1 MGGRD
6 RYMLWDD
13 ASDWWEDGRD
23 MQWDDASDWWED
35 GRDMQ
40 WDDAGGRWE
49 EQDRLDNSYTYTDPL
64 E

>member
-1 MGGRD
+1 
-6 RYMLWDD
+6 
-13 ASDWWEDGRD
+13 
-23 MQWDDASDWWED
+23 
-35 GRDMQ
+35 MQ